1 MTVQKGLDRKARTA
15 VLVAA
20 ALILAAPVFIAAK
33 AVVWK
38 LAGEPTQVFHPQNDQ
53 LVQLEDGS
61 TMLVKDNSPV
71 RKAATWLKSNL
82 KGERT
87 FQVSNA
93 NFAPNSA
100 KLTPEGWAHLVQFAR
115 MLQANSGVS
124 AVVLYSPVHD
134 DAGSLQ
140 LEHMRADLIHD
151 EVVKEGVPTEQISV
165 AREAFEP
172 GHNSAKD
179 DGLDVVL
186 TNKG

>member
-20 ALILAAPVFIAAK
+20 ALILAGPIYIAAK
-33 AVVWK
+33 AVVSK
-38 LAGEPTQVFHPQNDQ
+38 LAGEPTQVFHPQDDK

-61 TMLVKDNSPV
+61 TMLVTNNSPV

-82 KGERT
+82 KGEHT
-87 FQVSNA
+87 FQVGNA
-93 NFAPNSA
+93 NFAPNST
-100 KLTPEGWAHLVQFAR
+100 KLTSDGWDHLVQFAQ

-124 AVVLYSPVHD
+124 AVVLYSPVHGD
-134 DAGSLQ
+134 GRTLQ
-140 LEHMRADLIHD
+140 VEHMRADLIHD
-151 EVVKEGVPTEQISV
+151 EVVKQGVPAQQIAV

-172 GHNSAKD
+172 GHNPAKD